1 MNAYYK
7 GRPEVLA
14 LVPVDAKVIVDVGCG
29 TGMLGQALKAGDP
42 TRVVY
47 GIEPFA
53 SAAQQAKA
61 VLDDVLT
68 GVAEDAWPETWQR
81 PDCIV
86 FADTLEHMVDPWAVL
101 TACAERL
108 GPNGSVVLSIPNVA
122 HHTAV
127 APLMLRGQWD
137 YADQGILDR
146 THLRFFVRRTV
157 FGLVAAANLKVDVIK
172 RQWAWPGGFPGTLLR
187 IACVVQR
194 YLEQSAGVR
203 PGGRS
208 MLDHATLQ
216 YLVRA
221 RPNTIDSSIR
231 S

>member
-14 LVPVDAKVIVDVGCG
+14 LVPSDARVIVDVGCG
-29 TGMLGQALKAGDP
+29 TGILGQALKASAAS
-42 TRVVY
+42 RVVY
-47 GIEPFA
+47 GIEPSA
-53 SAAQQAKA
+53 SAAEQART
-61 VLDDVLT
+61 VLDDVLV
-68 GVAEDAWPETWQR
+68 GFAEDAWPQAWQP

-86 FADTLEHMVDPWAVL
+86 FADTLEHMVDPWGVL
-101 TACAERL
+101 AACAKRL
-108 GPNGSVVLSIPNVA
+108 SPNGSVVLSIPNVA

-157 FGLVAAANLKVDVIK
+157 FELVAAANLEVDVIK

-194 YLEQSAGVR
+194 YAEQGSGLR
-203 PGGRS
+203 PSGRS

-221 RPNTIDSSIR
+221 RPNGTQKSTR
-231 S
+231 V